1 MVLAVPNLAGLPDDN
16 DNSDENCDNWVTIVT
31 MMMAGAVGLPDQ
43 LKNSAE

>member
-31 MMMAGAVGLPDQ
+31 MMMAGANLSNIAVGLPD
-43 LKNSAE
+43 